1 MPEAG
6 IEPARLLRTQDFE
19 SSASTIPPLGP
30 VPGAKVRNFSDNQR
44 KISILAIRIM
54 EQSLTD
60 ILKSF
65 SSVLVVCDRNVEN
78 YAREIA
84 AGLDPEP
91 ECLPI
96 DAGEPSKNMD
106 TVLDI
111 CRWLLARNADR
122 KSIVLAVGGGTT
134 SDMVGFAASIYKR
147 GIAYANIPTTLLAM
161 VDASI
166 GGKTGVN
173 LDGYKNMIGVFR
185 QPEFTYVFP
194 EALQTLPEREFR
206 SGSAELLKT
215 FIIGDKRKYREAVK
229 VLSGNPTI
237 AGMAPLI
244 QAAAAIKE
252 EIVNEDPFEQG
263 RRRVLNL
270 GHTWAHAIEWWQK
283 EYDAKEQYTHGEA
296 VAIGIIQA
304 ARRSEAEGLAEKGL
318 ADKLAEDFI
327 ACGLPTELPCPE
339 EELFPAIQ
347 KDKKSDGSRVNYVL
361 IEDIGK
367 VI

>member
-1 MPEAG
+1 
-6 IEPARLLRTQDFE
+6 
-19 SSASTIPPLGP
+19 
-30 VPGAKVRNFSDNQR
+30 
-44 KISILAIRIM
+44 M

-60 ILKSF
+60 ILQSF
-65 SSVLVVCDRNVEN
+65 SSVFVVYDRNVET

-84 AGLDPEP
+84 AGMDPDP

-96 DAGEPSKNMD
+96 DAGESSKNMD

-111 CRWLLARNADR
+111 CRWLLDRNADR
-122 KSIVLAVGGGTT
+122 RSIVLAVGGGTT
-134 SDMVGFAASIYKR
+134 TDMVGFAAGIFKR

-215 FIIGDKRKYREAVK
+215 FIISDKRKYREAVK

-270 GHTWAHAIEWWQK
+270 GHTWGHAIEWWQK
-283 EYDAKEQYTHGEA
+283 EYSPECQYTHGEA
-296 VAIGIIQA
+296 VAIGIICA
-304 ARRSEAEGLAEKGL
+304 ARLSEAEGIAKKGL
-318 ADKLAEDFI
+318 ADSLAADFTS
-327 ACGLPTELPCPE
+327 CGLPTELPCPE
-339 EELFPAIQ
+339 EELSPAMD
-347 KDKKSDGSRVNYVL
+347 KDKKALGGTVKYVL